1 MKITERF
8 KETYSLPF
16 DTLVPNYTKI
26 YLDQKSLLLR
36 FFKFFKRYA
45 YMYLKKQISLEEKQI
60 KSYHKKILWIN
71 ISAPSLG
78 DSLMD
83 LSSRVLLKDR
93 SVDLLTSKKNINL
106 YKNDIFFENTYSN
119 LTEVLNNIYDLVIV
133 DSYSSRTLKI
143 KNKLFP
149 RLNYVSM
156 FGFYNGPE
164 VNRVLF
170 SFYRMDFLLQNRLNT
185 EQINSIAK
193 TTISIS
199 LSDKNFVNKIDLP
212 KAFISIVIGGEWEYR
227 TYDKWLD
234 IVNSLLE
241 ENKSLRIV
249 LLGSKNAEIQS
260 LEILRESN
268 NKRIVNLVNQLTF
281 NQTSEVISR
290 SNAVLCCDGGLMH
303 AAHAVNTP
311 ALVLLARLD
320 SSMQTTTIN
329 RTLTLFDERNVK
341 NIEFSEVL
349 ESYKKL
355 SRLFDNHHLS
365 G

>member
-60 KSYHKKILWIN
+60 KDYHKKILWIN

-212 KAFISIVIGGEWEYR
+212 KAFISIIIGGE
-227 TYDKWLD
+227 
-234 IVNSLLE
+234 
-241 ENKSLRIV
+241 
-249 LLGSKNAEIQS
+249 
-260 LEILRESN
+260 
-268 NKRIVNLVNQLTF
+268 
-281 NQTSEVISR
+281 
-290 SNAVLCCDGGLMH
+290 
-303 AAHAVNTP
+303 
-311 ALVLLARLD
+311 
-320 SSMQTTTIN
+320 
-329 RTLTLFDERNVK
+329 
-341 NIEFSEVL
+341 
-349 ESYKKL
+349 
-355 SRLFDNHHLS
+355 
-365 G
+365 